1 MNKPWVSG
9 PRELLDH
16 AQTHLQMKTKSGF
29 DNRIALISIDNAIE
43 VAMRTFLALP
53 KRIRGRNGPPRRRV
67 QEAYSFPDLIDLLEE
82 YANDLIIGVGF
93 DDIEW
98 FHRLRN
104 QLYHDGNGLTVDP
117 EQVET
122 YLQIAILL
130 VEQLFQIKLQPEE
143 PQRKEGPAAVFIR
156 RWADLEVRLRIL
168 GEKHLQKAD
177 RGGQPLQLGELVE
190 KLEEKGII
198 NSEFTKM
205 FEHLA
210 STRNGIAHGYG
221 LSGMGAAHEHQ
232 GLSVLMG
239 LLPDDTN

>member
-143 PQRKEGPAAVFIR
+143 PQRKEGPAAVFIVPT
-156 RWADLEVRLRIL
+156 WEGQNPRL
-168 GEKHLQKAD
+168 QAAA
-177 RGGQPLQLGELVE
+177 
-190 KLEEKGII
+190 
-198 NSEFTKM
+198 
-205 FEHLA
+205 LA
-210 STRNGIAHGYG
+210 
-221 LSGMGAAHEHQ
+221 Q
-232 GLSVLMG
+232 GLTVKRANDEPRGIPVVALTE
-239 LLPDDTN
+239 LP